1 MTKQQMMMRAGT
13 GVLVLAIVAIAVDRL
28 LIGGSAEQSTNDA
41 FVTADYSVVAPK
53 AAGLIDQV
61 AVQDNQAVKAGQ
73 LLAHIDDR
81 DYRTAVAVA
90 DAALAAAR
98 ARLTDLAAELDRQQ
112 PVIRQTDA
120 TLQADQ
126 AALDFAQD
134 NAVRYRRLSSGGAGT
149 VEQRQQAD
157 TRLLQARASLQ
168 HDKAVNHAARQ
179 QVIVLKAEQGQAEAG
194 VEQAQAALDQARLD
208 LSYTRIVAPVDGV
221 VGERSVRVGN
231 YVHVGTPLLAV
242 VPVQAAYVV
251 ANYQET
257 QLEHMRPGQKV
268 TIHVDTYGGEDF
280 NGTVDSLAPASGV
293 AFSPIAPDNATGN
306 FTKVVQRIP
315 VKIWFDPGQQLSSR
329 LRVGMSVETTVHI
342 GSSQARPVHPVAM
355 ASAGG
360 R

>member
-1 MTKQQMMMRAGT
+1 MTKQQMMIRAGT
-13 GVLVLAIVAIAVDRL
+13 GVLVLAVAAVAVDRL
-28 LIGGSAEQSTNDA
+28 LVGGHAEQSTNDA
-41 FVTADYSVVAPK
+41 FVAADYSVVAPK

-61 AVQDNQAVKAGQ
+61 AVEDNQPVKAGQ

-90 DAALAAAR
+90 EAGLAAAR
-98 ARLTDLAAELDRQQ
+98 ARVGDLEAELDRQQ
-112 PVIRQTDA
+112 PVISQSDA
-120 TLQADQ
+120 TLEADR
-126 AALDFAQD
+126 AALQFAQA
-134 NAVRYRRLSSGGAGT
+134 NAVRYRSLSSGGAGT

-157 TRLLQARASLQ
+157 TRLLQARAQLQ
-168 HDKAVNHAARQ
+168 HDQAASHAARR
-179 QVIVLKAEQGQAEAG
+179 QVMVLQAERGQARAG
-194 VEQAQAALDQARLD
+194 VGQAQAALDQARLD

-257 QLEHMRPGQKV
+257 QLEHVRPGQKV
-268 TIHVDTYGGEDF
+268 SIHVDTFGGKDF
-280 NGTVDSLAPASGV
+280 KGTVDSIAPASGV

-315 VKIWFDPGQQLSSR
+315 VKIWFDPGQDLERR
-329 LRVGMSVETTVHI
+329 LRVGMSAETTVHI
-342 GSSQARPVHPVAM
+342 GSGSSRPVAAAAVAVE
-355 ASAGG
+355 GVH
-360 R
+360 